1 MDCVRNWL
9 VVLGVLLGC
18 AGAHAQGTYPSK
30 TITVIIPISPGGVTD
45 RMGRIFSAGMGKVL
59 GQSVVVMNRGGAN
72 GTLGAN
78 VVAKAPPDGY
88 TLCFCNSA
96 PVTLAKFT
104 MDAMP
109 YDMDRALVPV
119 TRVYDLSPIV
129 VVPGGSTHTS
139 LAELIKAA
147 KANPGM
153 TFGHTGT
160 GGALH
165 LGFELLLDKAEASM
179 TAVAYPGESPM
190 LADLATGR
198 LNAGVVSAQFASAQA
213 ASGNARVLGA
223 MGSVSPLQGVPTVA
237 QSGYPGFHATS
248 LAGFLA
254 PAGTPTGI
262 LLQIDAALQAVMND
276 AEIRTALSAA
286 GLTPV
291 VGEGPKEFA
300 QFVEQ
305 EKRNWSQV
313 IQKIRGIKK

>member
-1 MDCVRNWL
+1 MNYVRNWSVVVGMLL
-9 VVLGVLLGC
+9 VSLGV
-18 AGAHAQGTYPSK
+18 HAQAAFPSK
-30 TITVIIPISPGGVTD
+30 TITVIVPISPGGVTD
-45 RMGRIFSAGMGKVL
+45 RMGRMFSAGMGKVL
-59 GQSVVVMNRGGAN
+59 GQSVVVINRGGAN

-78 VVAKAPPDGY
+78 AVAKAPADGY

-109 YDMDRALVPV
+109 YDMDRAFVPV

-129 VVPGGSTHTS
+129 VVPGSSTHTS

-198 LNAGVVSAQFASAQA
+198 LNAGVVSAQFAKAQA
-213 ASGNARVLGA
+213 ASGNVRPLGTLGA
-223 MGSVSPLQGVPTVA
+223 VSPMPGVPTVA
-237 QSGYPGFHATS
+237 ESGFPGFHATS
-248 LAGFLA
+248 WAGFLA
-254 PAGTPTGI
+254 PAGTPTAV
-262 LLQIDAALQAVMND
+262 LEQINAALQTVVND
-276 AEIRTALSAA
+276 AEIRAALAAA

-291 VGEGPKEFA
+291 AGEGPKEFA

-313 IQKIRGIKK
+313 IQKLGGIKK